1 MPDPV
6 THATIASNATAASMV
21 GVAAVG
27 QALGL
32 DYVAMFYAFMGAVC
46 WRAIQPKLAP
56 TFDEI
61 SGALGWA
68 ALAMLLGTLGAVVLA
83 LFAENY
89 FLFVKQAPRATL
101 IGLLA
106 SLLGFFCVPVVQKCL
121 QVIKDWRQS

>member
-1 MPDPV
+1 MPDPA
-6 THATIASNATAASMV
+6 THAAIASNATAASMV
-21 GVAAVG
+21 GVAAIG
-27 QALGL
+27 QTLGL

-68 ALAMLLGTLGAVVLA
+68 VLAMMLGTLGAVVLA
-83 LFAENY
+83 LVAENY
-89 FLFVKQAPRATL
+89 FEFIKQAPHSTV

-106 SLLGFFCVPVVQKCL
+106 SLLGFFCVPIAQKCVQL
-121 QVIKDWRQS
+121 IKDWRQP